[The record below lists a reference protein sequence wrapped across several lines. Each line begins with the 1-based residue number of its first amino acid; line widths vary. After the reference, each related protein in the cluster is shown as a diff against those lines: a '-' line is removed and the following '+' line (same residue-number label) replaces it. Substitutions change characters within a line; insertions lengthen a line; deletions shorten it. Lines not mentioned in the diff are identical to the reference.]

1 MVAER
6 VPLDVSELMHILGE
20 GFEQKTEKVGKNQLD
35 EMDFAYLRTL
45 FLALDNAQPSAIQ
58 NSEVFRRVLN
68 RYCGHIISG
77 CSHRMDA

>member
-1 MVAER
+1 M
-6 VPLDVSELMHILGE
+6 PLDVSELMHILGE
-20 GFEQKTEKVGKNQLD
+20 GFEQKTEKVEENQLN

-45 FLALDNAQPSAIQ
+45 FLALDNASAIQ